1 MVQSVQSDQW
11 RSMSVKS
18 CFLSMEEKPP
28 GNDIT
33 PDNEAI
39 TMEGNMGRVN
49 LMLMFGGRLHVVVD

>member
-1 MVQSVQSDQW
+1 MG
-11 RSMSVKS
+11 
-18 CFLSMEEKPP
+18 EKAP

-33 PDNEAI
+33 LDNEAI